1 MLSNAFTRRQ
11 DMKKV
16 FGALAIAAVL
26 ASCNLIKTGPIDVT
40 PSTKDP
46 IGLQNKAVTVSLLG
60 QGVVRTQ
67 ASGDFSFTGGAF
79 DDSADIKK
87 YIDNLKGW
95 AITQSFNGTAKV
107 ALKTA
112 GTCPA
117 TVNLTGITAT
127 VSLKSGTNTAD
138 AAVTSNNPNLALTRT
153 GSSCDYTFNTA
164 LLIFSINYDEAAI
177 TNKVKPLLIDGAPN
191 TASGTLK
198 FTSNEL
204 VAGDTITLTWGDGT
218 ASIVAGL

>member
-1 MLSNAFTRRQ
+1 
-11 DMKKV
+11 MKKV

-46 IGLQNKAVTVSLLG
+46 IGLQKKAVTVSLLG

-67 ASGDFSFTGGAF
+67 ATGTLSFTGGSF

-95 AITQSFNGTAKV
+95 VITQGFDGTAKV
-107 ALKTA
+107 ALKAA

-117 TVNLTGITAT
+117 TINLTAITASL
-127 VSLKSGTNTAD
+127 SLKSGANTAD
-138 AAVTSNNPNLALTRT
+138 AAVTSNNPTLALTRT

-164 LLIFSINYDEAAI
+164 ALIFSISYDEASI
-177 TNKVKPLLIDGAPN
+177 SSKVKPLLTDGAAN
-191 TASGTLK
+191 TASGSLS
-198 FTSNEL
+198 FSSSEL
-204 VAGDTITLTWGDGT
+204 LAGDSITLTWGDGT